1 VEILSLPGRR
11 AADLGHG
18 SRLRWLGFERRKQ
31 LIQLVVLVGIALEM
45 AETFLQKT
53 GPEKK
58 EYTKEV
64 ILAVSSE

>member
-1 VEILSLPGRR
+1 VQRISGTVRDFVGW
-11 AADLGHG
+11 A
-18 SRLRWLGFERRKQ
+18 FERRKQ